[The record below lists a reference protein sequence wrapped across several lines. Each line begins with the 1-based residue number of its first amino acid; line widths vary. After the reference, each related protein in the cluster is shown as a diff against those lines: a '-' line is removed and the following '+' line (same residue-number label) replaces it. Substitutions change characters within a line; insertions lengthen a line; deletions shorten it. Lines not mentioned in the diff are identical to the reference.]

1 MMVSL
6 CVAVHGPE
14 APLDCFYIVA
24 VRSAELPRG
33 GDPSVSLTVVL
44 HRHTLLTT
52 ECDSLKSFPP
62 KLSLYFGFFIAPLFF
77 WGLFFYSMSVIQ

>member
-14 APLDCFYIVA
+14 APLDCFCIVA

-33 GDPSVSLTVVL
+33 GDPSVSLTMVL

-52 ECDSLKSFPP
+52 ESDSLKSFPP
-62 KLSLYFGFFIAPLFF
+62 KLSLYFGFFFAAPLFF
-77 WGLFFYSMSVIQ
+77 FCLFFFTV